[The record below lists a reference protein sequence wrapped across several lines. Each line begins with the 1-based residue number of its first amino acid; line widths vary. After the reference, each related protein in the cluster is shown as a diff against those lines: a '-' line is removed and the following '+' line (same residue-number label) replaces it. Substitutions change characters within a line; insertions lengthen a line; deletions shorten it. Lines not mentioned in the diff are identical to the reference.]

1 MAWTAPPSTYLSGN
15 TAGTTYVHGNPVT
28 LVGGAN
34 ITVSGSGNQ
43 IVIKGGAGGAG
54 GTGPSIQAGSQSTD
68 GGTVVFS
75 NSNNVTFGMSGS
87 SRITASAS
95 FPAQTAYSFADSN
108 GISWG
113 TNGSTV
119 TATVKTDYLTTARR
133 STDAIGL
140 NTAKTQ
146 VTWTVN
152 SSGLSLDAGAYLTTA
167 RASND
172 AVGLN
177 TAKTNV
183 TWTVNSSGISLDAGG
198 YLTTA
203 RASND
208 AVGLNTAKTNVTW
221 TVNSSGLSLD
231 AGGYLTT
238 ARASNDAIGLNT
250 AKTNVTWT
258 VNSSGLSLDAGGYLT
273 TARASN
279 DAVGLNTAQTA
290 VTWTVNSSGISLN
303 AGAYLTTAR
312 GSTDAI
318 GLNTAQ
324 TNVTWTANS
333 SGLSLNA
340 GGYAGTV
347 TGATNCSVTA
357 NTSGVSVKVS
367 LPTLSYWENPN
378 VDGMTSWS
386 GTSNSISI
394 QRIYIPAQ
402 LNATRADFLLNIS
415 GSSSGA
421 LSFRVNLGLYTATQ
435 STLNSAST
443 TSRLFSINS
452 TSAVSYT
459 AVSGPRSWSI
469 GLGGWSMTPG
479 EYFLAMNMGWTTAST
494 NTVFI
499 APYGNGSIAV
509 ISGGETGAFANR
521 TDYFRTAMINSGAQS
536 TLPNTMQLVDMT
548 QTGASVQN
556 QPWVGF
562 HGTF

>member
-1 MAWTAPPSTYLSGN
+1 MAWEVPPATYLSGN
-15 TAGTTYVHGNPVT
+15 TAGTTYVHGHPVT

-54 GTGPSIQAGSQSTD
+54 GTGPSISAGTQSTD
-68 GGTVVFS
+68 GGTVKFA
-75 NSNNVTFGMSGS
+75 NSNGVTFGMSGS
-87 SRITASAS
+87 SQITATVKTDYLT
-95 FPAQTAYSFADSN
+95 AQTAFVLSDSN

-140 NTAKTQ
+140 NTAKTNVVWTVNSSGLSLDAGGYAGTGTGATNATVSVDTAGVSVNVGPYITTARRSTDAIGLNTAQ
-146 VTWTVN
+146 TAVTWTVNSSGLSIDAGAYLTTARRSTDAIGLNTAQTAVTWTVN

-167 RASND
+167 RRS
-172 AVGLN
+172 
-177 TAKTNV
+177 T
-183 TWTVNSSGISLDAGG
+183 
-198 YLTTA
+198 
-203 RASND
+203 
-208 AVGLNTAKTNVTW
+208 
-221 TVNSSGLSLD
+221 
-231 AGGYLTT
+231 
-238 ARASNDAIGLNT
+238 
-250 AKTNVTWT
+250 
-258 VNSSGLSLDAGGYLT
+258 
-273 TARASN
+273 

-347 TGATNCSVTA
+347 SGATNCSVTA
-357 NTSGVSVKVS
+357 NTAGVSVNVS
-367 LPTLSYWENPN
+367 LPKLSYWENPN
-378 VDGMTSWS
+378 IDGMTSWS

-402 LNATRADFLLNIS
+402 ISATRADFLLNIS

-435 STLNSAST
+435 STLNTAST
-443 TSRLFSINS
+443 TSRLFSFNS

-469 GLGGWSMTPG
+469 GLGTWNMTPG

-521 TDYFRTAMINSGAQS
+521 TDYFHTAMINNNAQS
-536 TLPNTMQLVDMT
+536 TLPDTMQLSGMT